1 MNSNVVLAAFERT
14 ASHLFNIQFGV
25 KRYEI
30 MFEEDEPA
38 NDPIRT
44 KLATLKLSVGYKLS
58 MEQDYGADCEFEMEL
73 LSTVEMKRGAVT
85 YYPYVTD
92 GKGKGVIE
100 DTSPYELAE
109 IVEKTDKDGTL
120 PQIMDMY
127 SG

>member
-58 MEQDYGADCEFEMEL
+58 ME
-73 LSTVEMKRGAVT
+73 
-85 YYPYVTD
+85 
-92 GKGKGVIE
+92 
-100 DTSPYELAE
+100 
-109 IVEKTDKDGTL
+109 
-120 PQIMDMY
+120 
-127 SG
+127 